1 MKNIIYSLF
10 VVLSFTTMSFAQE
23 KSEIAL
29 SQGKQELFDSKES
42 GVYEFTLVDQTSE
55 SITKSASY
63 YTQYFTVA
71 FDDNSGVATIAMVEN
86 DKKSRAV
93 IMRFLTAAGARHVDV
108 DGTIV
113 SVNEFMVDYL

>member
-1 MKNIIYSLF
+1 
-10 VVLSFTTMSFAQE
+10 MSFAQE

-42 GVYEFTLVDQTSE
+42 GVYEFTLVDQTIE

-71 FDDNSGVATIAMVEN
+71 ILHAIFHGCI
-86 DKKSRAV
+86 
-93 IMRFLTAAGARHVDV
+93 
-108 DGTIV
+108 
-113 SVNEFMVDYL
+113 